1 MIYYKM
7 NIDFFDKYLSVS
19 WLYEKV
25 FWKLLPDL
33 VYNQTWERYKK
44 ALFEIY
50 WYKDIYNIFN
60 KELLKGDTI
69 DLIKIVFKYQDNF
82 LKSDVETPKN
92 NPMNT

>member
-1 MIYYKM
+1 M